1 MELAHIEK
9 QIYDLET
16 TYLEDTQNFGNIFVG
31 WNKYFSANE
40 KSRKRRAVSNHERLF
55 SLSSAS
61 SPAALK
67 EDGRQVNVALSSNIE
82 SISQHSA
89 VASKRGRKA

>member
-1 MELAHIEK
+1 MELALIEK

-16 TYLEDTQNFGNIFVG
+16 AYLEDTQNFGNIFIG
-31 WNKYFSANE
+31 WNKYFGND
-40 KSRKRRAVSNHERLF
+40 KSRKRKGISNDERLF

-67 EDGRQVNVALSSNIE
+67 E
-82 SISQHSA
+82 
-89 VASKRGRKA
+89 GRKVNEALGNTIENINQNSGNKRVKK